1 MMKALLSNSEEVD
14 MPSGERTVFADVP
27 VVLERAVV

>member
-14 MPSGERTVFADVP
+14 MPSGERTVFPDLP
-27 VVLERAVV
+27 LVLERPL